1 METQNLQLLYTLMCD
16 DVRIEMGNKI
26 SLMGVFQNIMVEKLP
41 VSLIKFAV
49 INHWRG
55 EGSHETEV
63 RIVSPDKANLIVTS
77 QPTEIELATG
87 GYTDNVS
94 FFVNVVFPS
103 AGTYWVQT
111 IADEVVLDEI
121 PLMVTDAA
129 GLNMMRP
136 PDEITETVNCYETIE
151 HDKGPQIG
159 GPFSLSTYSVSTCP
173 KLSPVDKLPARSLR
187 RPSKHSRSYRSL

>member
-1 METQNLQLLYTLMCD
+1 MTTDNLQLLYTLLCD

-26 SLMGVFQNIMVEKLP
+26 SLMGIFQNIMVEKLP

-55 EGSHETEV
+55 EGNHQTEV
-63 RIVSPDKANLIVTS
+63 RIMSPDKQNLVVTS
-77 QPTEIELATG
+77 QPTSIELALG

-111 IADEVVLDEI
+111 LANTVVLDEL
-121 PLMVTDAA
+121 PLIVTDAA
-129 GLNMMRP
+129 NAMPGQGA
-136 PDEITETVNCYETIE
+136 EVITETVN
-151 HDKGPQIG
+151 
-159 GPFSLSTYSVSTCP
+159 
-173 KLSPVDKLPARSLR
+173 
-187 RPSKHSRSYRSL
+187 